1 MRKSKI
7 ILIGLMSLFW
17 IASFGQEKLSLSLDE
32 AVEYAIQYNKLIQN
46 ADLAILEAQKKINET
61 IFSGLPQV
69 DATIDYSNF
78 MGAEMELS
86 FGEGAPATI
95 IPFNPT
101 SNLNLT
107 VGQLIFNGSYI
118 VGLQSAKLYKELTLT
133 NFLKTEQDVKEQVIK
148 SYLLVLVSERT
159 IQIIE
164 QNLANTREIFDK
176 TKVMVLVGIAENL
189 DIDQFEVQLNSL
201 ENAKKSA
208 ERQNELAFNILRMQ
222 LGVDVDAP
230 LELTDSLNGLV
241 AICNGG
247 TIISNPFQIEENLD
261 YQLMLT
267 QEQLARKQI
276 ALKKMNYL
284 PTIAGFYRYTE
295 KILKPELDF
304 SPRNVIGLNINV
316 PLFSSGMRNAQLSQA
331 RIQYETTLNNK
342 ALVSDQL
349 SLQERQYRYNLN
361 NALEQYENRMKNVNV
376 AYRVYQNYQLKYEQG
391 VASSLDVATS
401 NSNYL
406 QAESEYITAIINLF
420 DSHLALQKLLNSL

>member
-7 ILIGLMSLFW
+7 IIIGLMSLFW
-17 IASFGQEKLSLSLDE
+17 AASFGQEKLSLSLDE
-32 AVEYAIQYNKLIQN
+32 AVTYAIQYNKLIKN

-86 FGEGAPATI
+86 FAGGPPSI

-118 VGLQSAKLYKELTLT
+118 VGLQSAKLYKELSVT
-133 NFLKTEQDVKEQVIK
+133 NYLKTEQDVKEQVIK
-148 SYLLVLVSERT
+148 SYLLALVSERS

-164 QNLANTREIFDK
+164 QNLVNTREIFNK
-176 TKVMVLVGIAENL
+176 TKVMALVGMAENL

-208 ERQNELAFNILRMQ
+208 ERQNKLSYNILRLQ
-222 LGVDVDAP
+222 LGVDVDTP

-241 AICNGG
+241 AICNSG

-261 YQLMLT
+261 YQLILT

-342 ALVSDQL
+342 ELVSDQL

-361 NALEQYENRMKNVNV
+361 NALEQYENRMKNVDV
-376 AYRVYQNYQLKYEQG
+376 AHRVYQNYQFKFEQG

-406 QAESEYITAIINLF
+406 QAESEYINAIINLF